1 MKLSLAGSRSAL
13 RRIFSD
19 KLAARSF
26 LLAASLPLLLLLLMA
41 AALLFRTLPIFQFVT
56 PWEFLTGDLWRPSQG
71 EFGLSTFISGTLWVT
86 LLALILA
93 VPPCIFA
100 SIFLVEYAR
109 RGTLRGILPAI
120 DLLAGIPSVVYGVWG
135 LLVVVPVVPR
145 LGQFLRGVFGDL
157 PILTS
162 SNPTGFSILAGGIVL
177 AVMISPI
184 IVSITVEVLRTVPQ
198 GVREAALAVG
208 ATRWQAIKH
217 AVLPNA
223 LPGIIA
229 AAVMGLSRAF
239 GETLAVMMVVGNT
252 PAIPRSVFDPGY
264 PLTALIANNYGEMM
278 SIPRYDAALM
288 GAALLL
294 LVVVIIFNVLSA
306 IVLAR
311 LGQEVSS

>member
-1 MKLSLAGSRSAL
+1 MRLSQSNSRTPFG
-13 RRIFSD
+13 RIFND

-26 LLAASLPLLLLLLMA
+26 LLAASFPLLVLLFMAGALLL
-41 AALLFRTLPIFQFVT
+41 RTLPIFQFVT

-86 LLALILA
+86 LLALVVA
-93 VPPCIFA
+93 VPPCILT

-109 RGTLRGILPAI
+109 RGTLRGLLPVI

-135 LLVVVPVVPR
+135 VLVVVPLVPR
-145 LGQFLRGVFGDL
+145 LGQFLRSVFGDL
-157 PILTS
+157 PLLTS

-184 IVSITVEVLRTVPQ
+184 IVSITIEVLRSIPQ

-208 ATRWQAIKH
+208 STRWQAVKH

-252 PAIPRSVFDPGY
+252 AAIPRSVFDPGY

-294 LVVVIIFNVLSA
+294 LVVVIVFNILSA
-306 IVLAR
+306 LVLAR
-311 LGQEVSS
+311 VSQGARS